1 MKYACKIFLRRQLFG
16 TVAVFGSYLISVG
29 DEFKLLFLFGII
41 LVTAYITNTLAKIIV
56 VLIRQFSRIFR
67 QLLLLLLLLFF
78 LLMWIDRSF
87 TLSVLHTSGEL
98 LQRCLQFLTR
108 LTI

>member
-1 MKYACKIFLRRQLFG
+1 MIHGCKIFIRQQYFG
-16 TVAVFGSYLISVG
+16 NVAVFGGYLISAG
-29 DEFKLLFLFGII
+29 DESKLLFLFGII
-41 LVTAYITNTLAKIIV
+41 LVTAYITNTLGKIIV

-87 TLSVLHTSGEL
+87 TLSILYTCGEL
-98 LQRCLQFLTR
+98 LQRFLQFLTR